1 MQSDIHHLDDNGA
14 KEAAQSSQ
22 LATTLSSPNRL
33 ARRRDAGRSSSV
45 LTKNNLTCIHM
56 FRILATFIL
65 ICTFLQLAPLANTA
79 PDEHENS
86 VQAVN
91 AVIEWNRTLLT
102 ILRTPG
108 AQPATIHSTR
118 NFAIVHAAIYDA
130 VNNIE
135 PKFSPYL
142 VRLRDVARSASQI
155 AAADQ
160 AAHDVLAFLYP
171 AFQASLDTELQQDF
185 ALLPDNERK
194 AQGIAVGQAVAGQ
207 LLAARSA
214 DGANV
219 TPPPYVPGNQPG
231 DYQLTPP
238 NFAPADF
245 TQWPQ
250 VTPFALEQAD
260 EFRPSPPPALTSDL
274 YTEVF
279 NEVKSLGFINSTTR
293 TAEQTEIGRFW
304 SGNIQDFWNEIA
316 QTAALQRH
324 LNLEHSDRLF
334 ALLNISLADT
344 AIAFF
349 EAKYTYNFWR
359 PVTAIQLADT
369 DGNPQTEPNPTWL
382 PLSTRTAPDP
392 SYPGAH
398 SAISK
403 AGATVFSSYFG
414 DQFTFDVNSESLAG
428 VTRHFTS
435 FSAAAEE
442 AGLSRI
448 YAGQHF
454 RTDHIAGKDL
464 RGQVAE
470 SIDGSILLRP

>member
-1 MQSDIHHLDDNGA
+1 
-14 KEAAQSSQ
+14 
-22 LATTLSSPNRL
+22 
-33 ARRRDAGRSSSV
+33 
-45 LTKNNLTCIHM
+45 M
-56 FRILATFIL
+56 FRILPTFVL
-65 ICTFLQLAPLANTA
+65 ICTFLQVVSLANAA
-79 PDEHENS
+79 PDEEQNS
-86 VQAVN
+86 AQSVN

-102 ILRTPG
+102 IVRTPG

-118 NFAIVHAAIYDA
+118 NFAILHAAIYDA

-142 VRLRDVARSASQI
+142 VRLRDVPRSASQI

-171 AFQASLDTELQQDF
+171 AFQASLDTELQQDL
-185 ALLPDNERK
+185 AQIPDNERR
-194 AQGIAVGQAVAGQ
+194 AQGITVGQAVAGQ
-207 LLAARSA
+207 LLAARTA

-219 TPPPYVPGNQPG
+219 TPPPYVPGSQLG

-250 VTPFALEQAD
+250 VTPFALEQAN
-260 EFRPSPPPALTSDL
+260 EFRPDPPPALTSAL
-274 YTEVF
+274 YTEAF

-293 TAEQTEIGRFW
+293 TAEQTQIGQFW
-304 SGNIQDFWNEIA
+304 NGNIQDFWNEIA
-316 QTAALQRH
+316 QTVALQRN
-324 LNLEHSDRLF
+324 LNLEHSARLF

-359 PVTAIQLADT
+359 PVTAVRLADT

-382 PLSTRTAPDP
+382 PLSTKTAPDP

-403 AGATVFSSYFG
+403 AGATVLSFYLG
-414 DQFTFDVNSESLAG
+414 DQFTFDVSSESLPG

-435 FSAAAEE
+435 FFAAADE

-454 RTDHIAGKDL
+454 RTDHLAGKSL
-464 RGQVAE
+464 GRQVAE
-470 SIDGSILLRP
+470 FVDDSILLREE

>member
-1 MQSDIHHLDDNGA
+1 
-14 KEAAQSSQ
+14 
-22 LATTLSSPNRL
+22 
-33 ARRRDAGRSSSV
+33 
-45 LTKNNLTCIHM
+45 M
-56 FRILATFIL
+56 FRIVTIFALVCSCLRFAS
-65 ICTFLQLAPLANTA
+65 LANAAT
-79 PDEHENS
+79 DEQQNS
-86 VQAVN
+86 TQPVN
-91 AVIEWNRTLLT
+91 AVIEWNRTLLA
-102 ILRTPG
+102 IVRTPG

-118 NFAIVHAAIYDA
+118 NFAILHAAIYDA

-142 VRLRDVARSASQI
+142 VRLPDVPRSTSKI
-155 AAADQ
+155 AAADE
-160 AAHDVLAFLYP
+160 AAHDVLVSLYP
-171 AFQASLDTELQQDF
+171 AFQASLDTELQQDL
-185 ALLPDNERK
+185 AQLPDNEGK
-194 AQGIAVGQAVAGQ
+194 AQGVVVGQAVAGQ

-219 TPPPYVPGNQPG
+219 TPPPYVPGTQPG

-250 VTPFALEQAD
+250 VTPFALERAD
-260 EFRPSPPPALTSDL
+260 EFRPGPPPSLTSDR

-279 NEVKSLGFINSTTR
+279 NEVKSLGFIDSTAR
-293 TAEQTEIGRFW
+293 TAEQTQIGMFW
-304 SGNIQDFWNEIA
+304 NGNIQDFWNEIA
-316 QTAALQRH
+316 QTAALHRH
-324 LNLEHSDRLF
+324 LSLEQSARLF

-349 EAKYTYNFWR
+349 EAKYTYNLWR
-359 PVTAIQLADT
+359 PVTAVQLAGT
-369 DGNPQTEPNPTWL
+369 DGNPQTDPNPTWL
-382 PLSTRTAPDP
+382 PLSTKTAPDP

-403 AGATVFSSYFG
+403 AGATVLTFYFG
-414 DQFTFDVNSESLAG
+414 NQFTFDVTSESLGG
-428 VTRHFTS
+428 VTRHFTR

-454 RTDHIAGKDL
+454 RTDHNAGKSL
-464 RGQVAE
+464 GRQVAE
-470 SIDGSILLRP
+470 SIDARILLREE

>member
-1 MQSDIHHLDDNGA
+1 
-14 KEAAQSSQ
+14 
-22 LATTLSSPNRL
+22 
-33 ARRRDAGRSSSV
+33 
-45 LTKNNLTCIHM
+45 M
-56 FRILATFIL
+56 FRIVTIFAL
-65 ICTFLQLAPLANTA
+65 ICSFLQAARLANAAT
-79 PDEHENS
+79 DEQQNPT
-86 VQAVN
+86 QPVN

-102 ILRTPG
+102 IVRTPG
-108 AQPATIHSTR
+108 AQPASIHSTR
-118 NFAIVHAAIYDA
+118 NFAILHAAIYDA
-130 VNNIE
+130 VNNIN
-135 PKFSPYL
+135 PTFSPYL
-142 VRLRDVARSASQI
+142 VRLPDVPRNASEV
-155 AAADQ
+155 AAADE
-160 AAHDVLAFLYP
+160 AAHDVLVFLYP
-171 AFQASLDTELQQDF
+171 AFQVSLDTELQQD
-185 ALLPDNERK
+185 LGQIPDKEK
-194 AQGIAVGQAVAGQ
+194 KTQGVAVGQAVASQ

-219 TPPPYVPGNQPG
+219 IPTPYIPGNQPG

-250 VTPFALEQAD
+250 VTPFALERAD
-260 EFRPSPPPALTSDL
+260 EFRPGPPPALTGNL
-274 YTEVF
+274 YTEAF

-293 TAEQTEIGRFW
+293 TAEQTEIGQFW
-304 SGNIQDFWNEIA
+304 NGNIQDFWNEIG

-324 LNLEHSDRLF
+324 LNLENSARLF

-359 PVTAIQLADT
+359 PVTAIRLADT

-382 PLSTRTAPDP
+382 PLSTKTAPDP

-403 AGATVFSSYFG
+403 AGATVLSFYFG
-414 DQFTFDVNSESLAG
+414 DRFTFDVTSESLAG

-454 RTDHIAGKDL
+454 RTDHTAGKDL
-464 RGQVAE
+464 GGQVAE
-470 SIDGSILLRP
+470 SIDGSILLREE

>member
-1 MQSDIHHLDDNGA
+1 MPEYQRPYKQQSNQQPEV
-14 KEAAQSSQ
+14 K
-22 LATTLSSPNRL
+22 
-33 ARRRDAGRSSSV
+33 
-45 LTKNNLTCIHM
+45 HM
-56 FRILATFIL
+56 FRILAPFAL
-65 ICTFLQLAPLANTA
+65 ISAFLQIASLATA
-79 PDEHENS
+79 PPDEERNPA
-86 VQAVN
+86 QPIN
-91 AVIEWNRTLLT
+91 AVIEWNRTLLA
-102 ILRTPG
+102 IVRTPG

-118 NFAIVHAAIYDA
+118 NFAILHAAIYDA

-135 PKFSPYL
+135 PRFSPYL
-142 VRLRDVARSASQI
+142 VRLPDVPRSASKI

-160 AAHDVLAFLYP
+160 AAHDVLVFLYP
-171 AFQASLDTELQQDF
+171 TFRASLDAELVQDLT
-185 ALLPDNERK
+185 LLPDNERK
-194 AQGIAVGQAVAGQ
+194 AQGMTVGQAVANQ

-219 TPPPYVPGNQPG
+219 TPPPYVPGTQPG

-260 EFRPSPPPALTSDL
+260 EFRPGPPPVLTSAL

-279 NEVKSLGFINSTTR
+279 NEVKSLGFINSTT
-293 TAEQTEIGRFW
+293 
-304 SGNIQDFWNEIA
+304 
-316 QTAALQRH
+316 LQRH
-324 LNLEHSDRLF
+324 LGLEHSARLF

-344 AIAFF
+344 TIAFF

-359 PVTAIQLADT
+359 PVTAVRFADT

-403 AGATVFSSYFG
+403 AGATVLSFYFG
-414 DQFTFDVNSESLAG
+414 DQFTFDVTSESLAG

-464 RGQVAE
+464 GGQVAE
-470 SIDGSILLRP
+470 SIDGSILLREE